1 MATSIDPNAW
11 YAISETRVDNGTKP
25 LDNTL
30 QTIAGGGMRVWNGGT
45 MWQFQPV
52 NGEKDRYL
60 LRSSSTGVQQQLAA
74 CYNTDEI
81 HPGRTRACMTRTT
94 SDDSQKW
101 IITRWSRSDGINS
114 WKIQNVGNGTG
125 YALDVHPGD
134 AVFLNSDIEG
144 ETVNGQKVGPQVAQH
159 WVFSSRKAVDDGAF
173 STIYSNTPVPA
184 PTETQSSTSGTT
196 RSTSTGT
203 SGSPNN
209 APASPTDPTGS
220 SASPV
225 PQLGSDA
232 TGLSSG
238 AAAGIGVGA
247 TIAALALIG
256 ALVFFFRK
264 RRKAARHGDVGT
276 DSPHANIM
284 SDYHKPGSSSAGGT
298 FQPQPY
304 ADQYADQYAKSG
316 SPFTPY
322 GQHPSPQASAG
333 TTTFEA
339 PTPYTT
345 HLHEAPVGHHQHWGG
360 MHEMQG
366 SMVPRE
372 LDVGS
377 GPSRSEAAGNEKFAR
392 GGGT

>member
-30 QTIAGGGMRVWNGGT
+30 QTIAGGGMRVWSGQN

-52 NGEKDRYL
+52 DGEKDRYL

-81 HPGRTRACMTRTT
+81 HPMRTRACMTRTT

-101 IITRWSRSDGINS
+101 SITRWSRSDGINS

-144 ETVNGQKVGPQVAQH
+144 ETINGQKVGARVAQH

-184 PTETQSSTSGTT
+184 ATETRSSSSSSSGTT
-196 RSTSTGT
+196 RSTSTST

-209 APASPTDPTGS
+209 APASPTDPASRSGS
-220 SASPV
+220 STQQES
-225 PQLGSDA
+225 

-247 TIAALALIG
+247 TIGALALIG
-256 ALVFFFRK
+256 ILAFFFWR
-264 RRKAARHGDVGT
+264 RRKAARRGDIGT
-276 DSPHANIM
+276 ES
-284 SDYHKPGSSSAGGT
+284 YYKPGSSAGGT
-298 FQPQPY
+298 LQQQQQQQPY
-304 ADQYADQYAKSG
+304 PEQGQYQQAELYAKSG
-316 SPFTPY
+316 SPFTPPY
-322 GQHPSPQASAG
+322 GQQQPSPQSSAG
-333 TTTFEA
+333 ATAFEA

-345 HLHEAPVGHHQHWGG
+345 HMHEAPAHMGE

-366 SMVPRE
+366 SMVARE
-372 LDVGS
+372 LGVDS
-377 GPSRSEAAGNEKFAR
+377 RPSRVETAGNEKFAR
-392 GGGT
+392 GRGA

>member
-209 APASPTDPTGS
+209 APASPTDPK
-220 SASPV
+220 
-225 PQLGSDA
+225 D
-232 TGLSSG
+232 
-238 AAAGIGVGA
+238 
-247 TIAALALIG
+247 
-256 ALVFFFRK
+256 RK
-264 RRKAARHGDVGT
+264 SV
-276 DSPHANIM
+276 
-284 SDYHKPGSSSAGGT
+284 
-298 FQPQPY
+298 
-304 ADQYADQYAKSG
+304 
-316 SPFTPY
+316 
-322 GQHPSPQASAG
+322 
-333 TTTFEA
+333 
-339 PTPYTT
+339 
-345 HLHEAPVGHHQHWGG
+345 V
-360 MHEMQG
+360 
-366 SMVPRE
+366 
-372 LDVGS
+372 
-377 GPSRSEAAGNEKFAR
+377 
-392 GGGT
+392 

>member
-1 MATSIDPNAW
+1 MAASIDPNAW
-11 YAISETRVDNGTKP
+11 YGISETRVDNGTKP

-30 QTIAGGGMRVWNGGT
+30 QTISGGGMRVWNGQN

-52 NGEKDRYL
+52 GGEKDRYL

-81 HPGRTRACMTRTT
+81 HPMRTRACMMRTT

-101 IITRWSRSDGINS
+101 IITRWNRSDGINS

-125 YALDVHPGD
+125 YVLDVHPGD

-144 ETVNGQKVGPQVAQH
+144 ETINGQKVGARVAQH

-173 STIYSNTPVPA
+173 STIYSNTPAPA
-184 PTETQSSTSGTT
+184 PTETQSSSSTA
-196 RSTSTGT
+196 RSTTTST

-209 APASPTDPTGS
+209 APASPTDPASNTGS
-220 SASPV
+220 ST
-225 PQLGSDA
+225 PQHD

-247 TIAALALIG
+247 TIGALALIG
-256 ALVFFFRK
+256 ALVFFFWR
-264 RRKAARHGDVGT
+264 RRKARRRGDIGT
-276 DSPHANIM
+276 ES
-284 SDYHKPGSSSAGGT
+284 YYKPGSSAGGT
-298 FQPQPY
+298 FQQQPY
-304 ADQYADQYAKSG
+304 PEQGQYQQSEHYAKSG

-322 GQHPSPQASAG
+322 GQQQPSPQTSAAA
-333 TTTFEA
+333 TAFEA

-345 HLHEAPVGHHQHWGG
+345 HMHEAPAGPHAHGRD
-360 MHEMQG
+360 MHEMPG
-366 SMVPRE
+366 SIVARE
-372 LDVGS
+372 LDVDS
-377 GPSRSEAAGNEKFAR
+377 RPSRIETAGNEKFAR